1 MSEQGAGS
9 EEDESSREYD
19 QSSKEGQLL
28 SIQSLLSLHDTDMLF
43 PPLDGT
49 AFFLTICKINHS
61 CEPNMFVRYTCV
73 EKFGVCAEAVS
84 MKSIAESEELVQSYV
99 DQTLPYQER
108 QESLTD
114 YGFICTCSLC
124 SAQKMLMNQA

>member
-1 MSEQGAGS
+1 MSEQSAGS
-9 EEDESSREYD
+9 EEDESPREYD
-19 QSSKEGQLL
+19 ESSKEGQLL

-49 AFFLTICKINHS
+49 AFFLTICKVNHS

-73 EKFGVCAEAVS
+73 DKFGVCAEAVS
-84 MKSIAESEELVQSYV
+84 MKCIAEREELVQSYV

-108 QESLTD
+108 QESLAD

-124 SAQKMLMNQA
+124 SAQKMLIN